1 MSALTSYGHTSA
13 SVEGPGWPSRPGE
26 LPRLP
31 ISKGL
36 PSSLV
41 QLRTA
46 VWTGVTRD
54 TMPGAD
60 ISHRYSITLLA
71 VAIAP
76 PNHAPRRCQPGGRNK
91 NHSPNPIERD
101 SV

>member
-1 MSALTSYGHTSA
+1 LPTS
-13 SVEGPGWPSRPGE
+13 
-26 LPRLP
+26 
-31 ISKGL
+31 KDL

-60 ISHRYSITLLA
+60 ISTAAKAKSLVEVLQKKDRLRGSSLRN
-71 VAIAP
+71 
-76 PNHAPRRCQPGGRNK
+76 PNQAF
-91 NHSPNPIERD
+91 
-101 SV
+101 